1 MCMLCGYRP
10 DCAYTNQQ
18 QRSYQGLS
26 GLFGGSSQQMQ
37 PSSPQ
42 PKMTIED
49 VPFIIMQVGCNNL
62 LGVYSSKD
70 EAIKAA
76 EKLCKK
82 QILKLHI
89 FELHSTVESENKV
102 EITSKKA

>member
-1 MCMLCGYRP
+1 MALNQGIFVG
-10 DCAYTNQQ
+10 QQ
-18 QRSYQGLS
+18 QSDLSRQLYGLGFS
-26 GLFGGSSQQMQ
+26 Q
-37 PSSPQ
+37 PSNYIPQ

-70 EAIKAA
+70 EALRDA

-82 QILKLHI
+82 QLLKLHI

>member
-1 MCMLCGYRP
+1 MCMQCGNPFNCNYRGQVRQGLP
-10 DCAYTNQQ
+10 GGNSQTI
-18 QRSYQGLS
+18 QGLS
-26 GLFGGSSQQMQ
+26 RLFSSE
-37 PSSPQ
+37 